1 MTRSGPR
8 GDEQDAATASDG
20 SFARALERLK
30 RDGCL
35 LMVTGDVPE
44 QVSARASRK
53 LLGTPTEFRT
63 RVLAVTDPAI
73 SEPATHLPGALHPG
87 SDGVTLIDERPPR
100 RTAAGVV
107 NVAEAILDALP
118 ADKPSD
124 EGNVR
129 FALATLAP
137 FRTGDHADGA
147 IPAALD
153 TLRDAAHTATAI
165 GAIHLPIPDDD
176 PGVDALTPHVDARIE
191 VRDTNTALPEQRWYL
206 PDRDATTNWV
216 TM

>member
-1 MTRSGPR
+1 MTRSGAG
-8 GDEQDAATASDG
+8 GDGRDVASASEC
-20 SFARALERLK
+20 SFARVLERLK

-44 QVSARASRK
+44 PVSARASRK

-63 RVLAVTDPAI
+63 RVLAVTDPTVA
-73 SEPATHLPGALHPG
+73 EPATHLPGALCPA
-87 SDGVTLIDERPPR
+87 SDGVTLIDERPSQ
-100 RTAAGVV
+100 RTTTGIVD
-107 NVAEAILDALP
+107 VADAILDALP
-118 ADKPSD
+118 ADQPSD

-137 FRTGDHADGA
+137 FRTGDHADDE
-147 IPAALD
+147 IPAILD
-153 TLRDAAHTATAI
+153 KLRDAAHAATAI
-165 GAIHLPIPDDD
+165 GAIHLPLPDDHPD
-176 PGVDALTPHVDARIE
+176 VNALTPHVDARIE
-191 VRDTNTALPEQRWYL
+191 IRDTNTALPEQRWYL